1 MVMPNKKKRSANPED
16 DPVSRK
22 ALLDGI
28 KELLEKN
35 FAPYDPSMTKEAIFQ
50 IAEGL
55 EQVAKGLRH
64 LAASG
69 KLPAK

>member
-1 MVMPNKKKRSANPED
+1 MLVRKKKKSSAIQD

-22 ALLDGI
+22 ALQDGI
-28 KELLEKN
+28 RELLEKN
-35 FAPYDPSMTKEAIFQ
+35 FAVWNPSLTEEAVFQ

-55 EQVAKGLRH
+55 EQIAKGLRN

>member
-1 MVMPNKKKRSANPED
+1 MRWTRYALALD

-22 ALLDGI
+22 ALWDGI
-28 KELLEKN
+28 KEVYEKH
-35 FAPYDPSMTKEAIFQ
+35 FAVWNPSLTEEAVFQ
-50 IAEGL
+50 IAEGF
-55 EQVAKGLRH
+55 EQVAKGLRN